1 MSEISGDAHRARRRA
16 VRSAGPPVEGADAV
30 TEESATDAA
39 RLGGEETAGRVKA
52 AESVGRTADAEAA
65 GQAKA
70 GESAGQAKAAE
81 SADRPKPADSAERA
95 KDADSA
101 EQAKDVDTAE
111 LAKDADSAGPAKDA
125 ESAGQAKNADSAVKG
140 ADSAGQ
146 AKIAEIAEAVEN
158 ADTVALTKGEPKDS
172 GAADPVQV
180 SAGVESAGAPS
191 ADLGKA
197 EAETAT
203 SSDETSGSTDGD
215 DTAEGLRGDRSVVG
229 SIVAVAVAAV
239 LVLSLVGGAVASVFV
254 ARAAGE
260 RDERRTAYVQTARQ
274 AILNLTTIRADSA
287 KEDIDRILS
296 MASGQFKTEFD
307 GRVDP
312 FLSIVQQAKVVSNGE
327 IVEAA
332 LESDADDS
340 AKVLVAAKQT
350 LTNAGQAEPQ
360 TRFYRFR
367 VTVTRTDS
375 GLSASNVEFVA

>member
-16 VRSAGPPVEGADAV
+16 VRTAGPPVEGADAV
-30 TEESATDAA
+30 TENPAAGAA
-39 RLGGEETAGRVKA
+39 RLGGEETAGRVKG
-52 AESVGRTADAEAA
+52 AE
-65 GQAKA
+65 
-70 GESAGQAKAAE
+70 
-81 SADRPKPADSAERA
+81 SAERA
-95 KDADSA
+95 KDADTAKRVEPAAAA
-101 EQAKDVDTAE
+101 EQAKDADSSE
-111 LAKDADSAGPAKDA
+111 QAKTADSAGKAKDA
-125 ESAGQAKNADSAVKG
+125 GSAD
-140 ADSAGQ
+140 
-146 AKIAEIAEAVEN
+146 AVEN
-158 ADTVALTKGEPKDS
+158 ADTVALTKGEPKDGS
-172 GAADPVQV
+172 AADPVKA
-180 SAGVESAGAPS
+180 SAVVESGDAPS
-191 ADLGKA
+191 VDFGKA
-197 EAETAT
+197 ETT
-203 SSDETSGSTDGD
+203 SDGTSGSTDSD
-215 DTAEGLRGDRSVVG
+215 DTDAGSRSDRLGVERIVV
-229 SIVAVAVAAV
+229 VAVAAV
-239 LVLSLVGGAVASVFV
+239 LVLALVGGAIASVFV
-254 ARAAGE
+254 ARAADE

-332 LESDADDS
+332 LESDTDDS

>member
-1 MSEISGDAHRARRRA
+1 M
-16 VRSAGPPVEGADAV
+16 EGADAV
-30 TEESATDAA
+30 TENPAADAA
-39 RLGGEETAGRVKA
+39 RLGGEETAGRVKG
-52 AESVGRTADAEAA
+52 AESAGRAKPADSAHRAKDAEVA
-65 GQAKA
+65 GQARDAESSEQAKSADSVVKA
-70 GESAGQAKAAE
+70 KDAGSAGQAK
-81 SADRPKPADSAERA
+81 
-95 KDADSA
+95 DAGS
-101 EQAKDVDTAE
+101 
-111 LAKDADSAGPAKDA
+111 
-125 ESAGQAKNADSAVKG
+125 
-140 ADSAGQ
+140 
-146 AKIAEIAEAVEN
+146 AEAVEK
-158 ADTVALTKGEPKDS
+158 ADTVAPTKDEPKD
-172 GAADPVQV
+172 GDAADLVKA
-180 SAGVESAGAPS
+180 SADVESGDAPS
-191 ADLGKA
+191 VDLGKA
-197 EAETAT
+197 AVEKT
-203 SSDETSGSTDGD
+203 SDETSGSTDSD
-215 DTAEGLRGDRSVVG
+215 DTEDTDEGSRGDRLGVERIVVL
-229 SIVAVAVAAV
+229 AVAAV
-239 LVLSLVGGAVASVFV
+239 LVLALVGGAIASVFV
-254 ARAAGE
+254 ARSAAE

-332 LESDADDS
+332 LESDTDDS

>member
-1 MSEISGDAHRARRRA
+1 MAA
-16 VRSAGPPVEGADAV
+16 
-30 TEESATDAA
+30 DAA
-39 RLGGEETAGRVKA
+39 RLGGEETAGRAKD
-52 AESVGRTADAEAA
+52 AESAGRTADAEVAE
-65 GQAKA
+65 QVKS
-70 GESAGQAKAAE
+70 GESAGRA
-81 SADRPKPADSAERA
+81 KPAGDAERA

-101 EQAKDVDTAE
+101 GQVQAAERAKNVKSSEQA
-111 LAKDADSAGPAKDA
+111 
-125 ESAGQAKNADSAVKG
+125 KG

-146 AKIAEIAEAVEN
+146 ANDAGSAEALEN
-158 ADTVALTKGEPKDS
+158 AGTVALTKGEPKD
-172 GAADPVQV
+172 GGTADPV
-180 SAGVESAGAPS
+180 
-191 ADLGKA
+191 KA
-197 EAETAT
+197 
-203 SSDETSGSTDGD
+203 SDESSGSTDSD
-215 DTAEGLRGDRSVVG
+215 DTGAGSRSGRLGVERIVVL
-229 SIVAVAVAAV
+229 AVAAV
-239 LVLSLVGGAVASVFV
+239 LVLALVGGAIASVFV
-254 ARAAGE
+254 ARSAAE

>member
-1 MSEISGDAHRARRRA
+1 M
-16 VRSAGPPVEGADAV
+16 EGADAV

-101 EQAKDVDTAE
+101 EQAKDADTAE
-111 LAKDADSAGPAKDA
+111 LAKDADSAGPAKDADSAGPAKDA

-158 ADTVALTKGEPKDS
+158 ADTVALTKSEPKDS